1 MAVEVTVAPDTPSTA
16 MLPLSAISPGILAMA
31 SEPTPWVSS
40 LPSAVQPVMAPS
52 VRVRVTETSPPKP
65 LAVPVKL
72 PDTPASELVE
82 AGFAPQP

>member
-1 MAVEVTVAPDTPSTA
+1 
-16 MLPLSAISPGILAMA
+16 MA

-65 LAVPVKL
+65 LAVPVKS

-82 AGFAPQP
+82 ADFAPQP